1 MEFIILTVPYSRY
14 TAEPAAAMIAPINH
28 MVNAIP
34 TLPADLK
41 MTLGVAK
48 ILSIRRSTST
58 PAENTERGIQIET
71 DPVPI
76 NWLKMRKMALVKPRS
91 QALR

>member
-1 MEFIILTVPYSRY
+1 
-14 TAEPAAAMIAPINH
+14 MIAPINH
-28 MVNAIP
+28 MVNAMP

-58 PAENTERGIQIET
+58 PAKNTGREIQIEA

-76 NWLKMRKMALVKPRS
+76 NWLKMRKMALVKPR
-91 QALR
+91 